1 METTLLN
8 LIKFLEIDK
17 NITNDFYHI
26 SFFENDIKLQGYF
39 TNKIAKKYSLLD
51 FQFTA
56 VLNLSFK
63 EHIIGKNCKFPNI
76 TIILTK

>member
-39 TNKIAKKYSLLD
+39 TNEIAKKYSLLD
-51 FQFTA
+51 FQFTS
-56 VLNLSFK
+56 NLSFK
-63 EHIIGKNCKFPNI
+63 RHILGKNCKYPNI